1 MYKYLYSLLFEYIT
15 HTYGDLRLSWLKGH
29 YKPGGSSPDWW
40 CWLAESRGMPRI
52 CPPKKK
58 VYCHNLCLKTYEFDE
73 VLTKAVMAMLCQS
86 CTLFKM
92 YFSAMRS
99 MNVYFHTIE
108 SLGVYLC
115 GYLPFTVAKVKYWL
129 SSPKFI
135 SFDVH
140 EGLSPQITL
149 RLLFSGFQ
157 SISIKCILNDNRVL
171 INLSKHV
178 SSMYRRGSILSNF

>member
-29 YKPGGSSPDWW
+29 YKPGGDADWLKAVV
-40 CWLAESRGMPRI
+40 CHGYI
-52 CPPKKK
+52 PPKK

-86 CTLFKM
+86 CTLFKI

-99 MNVYFHTIE
+99 INVYFHTIE

-149 RLLFSGFQ
+149 RLLFSCFQ
-157 SISIKCILNDNRVL
+157 NISIKCILNDTRVL